1 MTPPWKTQRFS
12 MPRGI
17 RTLCRGS
24 ALAAAFAAVAA
35 FTAVATFASE
45 GDAGAEEAPPMKT
58 AWDVPDLQGTWDFR
72 TATPMNRPE
81 QFKDKEFLTA
91 EEIAEWEKRVAD
103 GHQSALERSA
113 SDEPS
118 QGDVDVGYD
127 FIFIDVGTKIS
138 GTQRTSLIV
147 DPPNGRMPAHT
158 RYARMRMA
166 ENRAKWERRP
176 ITAAD
181 RPPATRCLV
190 GFNSGPPM
198 SSGAYNNIMRVFQSP
213 GYVAVL
219 NEMVNDHRV
228 IPTDDGAHLPDT
240 VRLWKGDSRGR
251 WEGDSLMVE
260 TTNFTPHTSFSGS
273 GPNMTLTER
282 FTRIDADALRYEYTV
297 DDPDSFEGPWSTVQ
311 DMRATEDQVYE
322 YACHEGNRA
331 MHLMLAGARREE
343 QEGKPDMKGW
353 LPSWYRGLP
362 KKEDLLAEAAA
373 EPAAGEEGT
382 GGEAEASGE

>member
-1 MTPPWKTQRFS
+1 MTPPSKTHR
-12 MPRGI
+12 
-17 RTLCRGS
+17 
-24 ALAAAFAAVAA
+24 ALALVVAGLFAAVP
-35 FTAVATFASE
+35 TFASE
-45 GDAGAEEAPPMKT
+45 DEADAETPQMKT
-58 AWDVPDLQGTWDFR
+58 AWGVPDLQGTWDFR
-72 TATPMNRPE
+72 TATPMSRPA
-81 QFKDKEFLTA
+81 QFEDKEVLTE
-91 EEIAEWEKRVAD
+91 EEIAEWEKRVAE
-103 GHQSALERSA
+103 GHQSASERSA
-113 SDEPS
+113 ADEPS

-127 FIFIDVGTKIS
+127 FIFLDLGTKVS
-138 GTQRTSLIV
+138 GTRRTSLIV
-147 DPPNGRMPAHT
+147 DPPNGRRPAHT
-158 RYARMRMA
+158 PYARMRMA
-166 ENRAKWERRP
+166 ENRATWERRP

-228 IPTDDGAHLPDT
+228 IPTDDGEHLPDN

-251 WEGDSLMVE
+251 WEGDTLVVE

-282 FTRIDADALRYEYTV
+282 FTRIDADTLRYEYTV
-297 DDPDSFEGPWSTVQ
+297 DDPESFEAPWSTMQ

-343 QEGKPDMKGW
+343 REGKPDMKGW
-353 LPSWYRGLP
+353 LPTWYRGLP

-373 EPAAGEEGT
+373 
-382 GGEAEASGE
+382 AEASAEGEGAEAEEEVSGE

>member
-1 MTPPWKTQRFS
+1 MTPPSKTHH
-12 MPRGI
+12 
-17 RTLCRGS
+17 
-24 ALAAAFAAVAA
+24 ALALVVAGLFAAVPA
-35 FTAVATFASE
+35 FASE
-45 GDAGAEEAPPMKT
+45 DAADAEAPKMKT
-58 AWDVPDLQGTWDFR
+58 AWGVPDLQGTWDFR
-72 TATPMNRPE
+72 TATRLSRPSE
-81 QFKDKEFLTA
+81 YGDKEFLTE
-91 EEIAEWEKRVAD
+91 EEIAEVEERVAQ
-103 GHQSALERSA
+103 GHQAASERSA
-113 SDEPS
+113 ADEPS

-127 FIFIDVGTKIS
+127 FIFLDIGTKVS
-138 GTQRTSLIV
+138 GTRRTSLIV
-147 DPPNGRMPAHT
+147 DPPNGRMPSHT
-158 RYARMRMA
+158 PYARMRMA
-166 ENRAKWERRP
+166 ENRATWERRP

-228 IPTDDGAHLPDT
+228 IPTDDGEHLPDN

-251 WEGDSLMVE
+251 WEGDTLVVE

-273 GPNMTLTER
+273 GPNMILTER
-282 FTRIDADALRYEYTV
+282 FTRIDAETLRYEYTV
-297 DDPDSFEGPWSTVQ
+297 DDPESFEAPWSTMQ

-343 QEGKPDMKGW
+343 REGKPDMKGW
-353 LPSWYRGLP
+353 LPTWYRGLP

-373 EPAAGEEGT
+373 
-382 GGEAEASGE
+382 AEASAEGEGAEAEEEVSGE

>member
-1 MTPPWKTQRFS
+1 MNKPH
-12 MPRGI
+12 
-17 RTLCRGS
+17 RGS
-24 ALAAAFAAVAA
+24 LGVAIVVALAAAPALG
-35 FTAVATFASE
+35 SE
-45 GDAGAEEAPPMKT
+45 AEGEQAQAEPMKT
-58 AWDVPDLQGTWDFR
+58 SWGVPDLQGTWDFR

-81 QFKDKEFLTA
+81 AYKDKEFLT
-91 EEIAEWEKRVAD
+91 EEEVAQWEAAVAQ

-138 GTQRTSLIV
+138 GGRTSLIV

-166 ENRAKWERRP
+166 ENREVWERRP

-198 SSGAYNNIMRVFQSP
+198 SSGAYNNIMRVFQSQ
-213 GYVAVL
+213 GYVAIL

-228 IPTDDGAHLPDT
+228 IPTDGGDHMSDN

-251 WEGDSLMVE
+251 WEGDTLVVE
-260 TTNFTPHTSFSGS
+260 TKNFTPHTNFRGS
-273 GPNMTLTER
+273 GPNMLLTER
-282 FTRIDADALRYEYTV
+282 FSRLDNDTLRYEYTV
-297 DDPDSFEGPWSTVQ
+297 DDPESFEGPWSTQQ
-311 DMRATEDQVYE
+311 DMQATEDQVYE

-343 QEGKPDMKGW
+343 SLGVEDKKGW
-353 LPSWYRGLP
+353 LPSWFRGLP
-362 KKEDLLAEAAA
+362 KKEDLLAETSG
-373 EPAAGEEGT
+373 ESGEE
-382 GGEAEASGE
+382 

>member
-1 MTPPWKTQRFS
+1 MTPPSKTHR
-12 MPRGI
+12 
-17 RTLCRGS
+17 
-24 ALAAAFAAVAA
+24 ALALVVAGL
-35 FTAVATFASE
+35 FVAIPTFASE
-45 GDAGAEEAPPMKT
+45 DAADAEAPQMKT
-58 AWDVPDLQGTWDFR
+58 AWGVPDLQGTWDFR
-72 TATPMNRPE
+72 TATPMSRPA
-81 QFKDKEFLTA
+81 QFEDKEVLTE
-91 EEIAEWEKRVAD
+91 EEIAEWEKRVAE

-127 FIFIDVGTKIS
+127 FIFIDLGTKIS
-138 GTQRTSLIV
+138 GTRRTSLIV
-147 DPPNGRMPAHT
+147 DPPNGRRPAHT

-166 ENRAKWERRP
+166 ENRETWERRP

-228 IPTDDGAHLPDT
+228 IPTDDGEHLPDN

-251 WEGDSLMVE
+251 WEGDTLVVE

-273 GPNMTLTER
+273 GPNMILTER
-282 FTRIDADALRYEYTV
+282 FTRIDAETLRYEYTV
-297 DDPDSFEGPWSTVQ
+297 DDPESFEAPWSTMQ

-343 QEGKPDMKGW
+343 REGKPDMKGW
-353 LPSWYRGLP
+353 LPTWYRGLP

-373 EPAAGEEGT
+373 AEGEGA
-382 GGEAEASGE
+382 EAEEEVSGE

>member
-1 MTPPWKTQRFS
+1 MNKQH
-12 MPRGI
+12 
-17 RTLCRGS
+17 RGS
-24 ALAAAFAAVAA
+24 LGVAIVVALAAAPALG
-35 FTAVATFASE
+35 SE
-45 GDAGAEEAPPMKT
+45 AEGEAQAEPMKT
-58 AWDVPDLQGTWDFR
+58 SWGVPDLQGTWDFR

-81 QFKDKEFLTA
+81 AYKDKEFLT
-91 EEIAEWEKRVAD
+91 EEEVAQWEAAVAQ

-138 GTQRTSLIV
+138 GGRTSLIV

-158 RYARMRMA
+158 QYARMRMA
-166 ENRAKWERRP
+166 ENREVWERRP

-198 SSGAYNNIMRVFQSP
+198 SSGAYNNIMRVFQSQ
-213 GYVAVL
+213 GYVAIL

-228 IPTDDGAHLPDT
+228 IPTDGGDHMSDN

-251 WEGDSLMVE
+251 WEGDTLVVE
-260 TTNFTPHTSFSGS
+260 TKNFTPHTNFRGS
-273 GPNMTLTER
+273 GPNMLLTER
-282 FTRIDADALRYEYTV
+282 FSRLDKDTLRYEYTV
-297 DDPDSFEGPWSTVQ
+297 DDPESFEGPWSTQQ
-311 DMRATEDQVYE
+311 DMQATEDQVYE

-343 QEGKPDMKGW
+343 RLGVEDKKGW
-353 LPSWYRGLP
+353 LPSWFRGLP
-362 KKEDLLAEAAA
+362 KKEDLLAETSG
-373 EPAAGEEGT
+373 ESGEE
-382 GGEAEASGE
+382 

>member
-1 MTPPWKTQRFS
+1 MTRSP
-12 MPRGI
+12 MPQSG
-17 RTLCRGS
+17 
-24 ALAAAFAAVAA
+24 LAAAATLAAVLGAA
-35 FTAVATFASE
+35 PLIAAE
-45 GDAGAEEAPPMKT
+45 GEADAAPAMKT
-58 AWDVPDLQGTWDFR
+58 SWGVADLQGTWDFR

-81 QFKDKEFLTA
+81 PFKDREFLTE
-91 EEIAEWEKRVAD
+91 EEIASWEKRVAE
-103 GHQSALERSA
+103 GHQGALQRSA

-138 GTQRTSLIV
+138 GTRRTSLIV
-147 DPPNGRMPAHT
+147 DPPNGRMPRHT

-176 ITAAD
+176 LTPAD

-213 GYVAVL
+213 GYVAIL

-228 IPTDDGAHLPDT
+228 IPTDDSEHLPDS

-251 WEGDSLMVE
+251 WDGDTLVVE
-260 TTNFTPHTSFSGS
+260 TKNFTPHTSFSGS
-273 GPNMTLTER
+273 GPNMVLTER
-282 FTRIDADALRYEYTV
+282 FTRIDADTLRYEYTV
-297 DDPDSFEGPWSTVQ
+297 DDPQSFEASWSTVQ
-311 DMRATEDQVYE
+311 DMRATEDDVYE

-343 QEGKPDMKGW
+343 REGKEDMKGW
-353 LPSWYRGLP
+353 LPTWFRGLP
-362 KKEDLLAEAAA
+362 KKEDLLAEAS
-373 EPAAGEEGT
+373 GEE
-382 GGEAEASGE
+382 